1 MLIPLYGFVPGDT
14 LGVLVL
20 AQSDDTIQD
29 LANSL
34 AQAVSVRVAV
44 RGSLAIR
51 WGGVELDPTTTLDG
65 AGIRALQRIDLVV
78 AGGTQ

>member
-1 MLIPLYGFVPGDT
+1 
-14 LGVLVL
+14 
-20 AQSDDTIQD
+20 
-29 LANSL
+29 
-34 AQAVSVRVAV
+34 
-44 RGSLAIR
+44 LAIR